1 MFSKTKAKLVMA
13 CLCAGSAIVA
23 APVSASAATPAC
35 GAYCIGVF
43 SSELGTYS
51 SPNFV
56 EHVFGGSAIQGTETG
71 LTAASNADSSE
82 DFMNPMLGDV
92 DDYYKL
98 GMVSEAVDDQYHTWK
113 ASQLEYAPDGN
124 LTGLCVG
131 VPTDPYT
138 NEALSLQ
145 PCTVPGRTVWIIG
158 SPLTPNAHGYF
169 PIISGATT
177 DFANPYAMTYPN
189 HVDMNKPLPPIR
201 LAPLQFLGPDSS
213 VPARQLWGVVL
224 GPLSQ

>member
-1 MFSKTKAKLVMA
+1 MFSKAKAKAVMA
-13 CLCAGSAIVA
+13 CLCAGGAFAA

-35 GAYCIGVF
+35 GPYCIGVF

-56 EHVFGGSAIQGTETG
+56 EHVFGGSATQGTETG
-71 LTAASNADSSE
+71 LTAASNTDSSE
-82 DFMNPMLGDV
+82 DFMNPMQGDV
-92 DDYYKL
+92 DAYYNL
-98 GMVSEAVDDQYHTWK
+98 GMVSEAVDDHYHTWT
-113 ASQLEYAPDGN
+113 AAQLEYAPDGN
-124 LTGLCVG
+124 RTGLCVG
-131 VPTDPYT
+131 VATDPYT
-138 NEALSLQ
+138 HEPLSLQ

-169 PIISGATT
+169 PIISGATS
-177 DFANPYAMTYPN
+177 DFAHPYSMTYPK
-189 HVDMNKPLPPIR
+189 HVDVNRALPPIR
-201 LAPLQFLGPDSS
+201 LAPLKFVGPDHS

>member
-1 MFSKTKAKLVMA
+1 MFSKTKVMAVVA
-13 CLCAGSAIVA
+13 CLCAGALAA
-23 APVSASAATPAC
+23 APMSASAATPAC
-35 GAYCIGVF
+35 GPSCIGVF

-56 EHVFGGSAIQGTETG
+56 EHVFGGSAILGTETG
-71 LTAASNADSSE
+71 LTAASNTDSSE
-82 DFMNPMLGDV
+82 DFMNPMQGDV

-98 GMVSEAVDDQYHTWK
+98 GMVSEAVDDHYHTWK
-113 ASQLEYAPDGN
+113 ASQLEYAPGGN
-124 LTGLCVG
+124 PTGLCVG

-138 NEALSLQ
+138 HEPLSLQ

-169 PIISGATT
+169 PIISGATKN
-177 DFANPYAMTYPN
+177 FANPYSMTYPN
-189 HVDMNKPLPPIR
+189 HVHMNKPLPPIG
-201 LAPLQFLGPDSS
+201 LAPLQFLGPDNS